1 MVRLFAMIAAVAL
14 LAVPSVYADD
24 SHSEGLCEGD
34 RIGAFYVTKIAGAE
48 GDGIDVGEDLCY
60 RCRYGSRPMVMVFTR
75 DAGEGVAK
83 FVKELDSAV
92 ASHADDQLKGLVTVI
107 GAESAALKQ
116 HAKSI
121 ADLAGAKNVPV
132 VAAKDA
138 ENGPAAYKLNADAEV
153 TVVIA
158 SDSAVVARH
167 EFKANG
173 IDVAAVMGEVKKM
186 LN

>member
-14 LAVPSVYADD
+14 LAVPSVSAED
-24 SHSEGLCEGD
+24 SHSEGLCKGD
-34 RIGAFYVTKIAGAE
+34 RLDAFYVTKVAGAE

-75 DAGEGVAK
+75 NAGEGVAK

-92 ASHADDQLKGLVTVI
+92 AAHEDAQLKGLVTVI
-107 GAESAALKQ
+107 GAESDALKQ

-121 ADLAGAKNVPV
+121 AEMAGAKNVPV
-132 VAAKDA
+132 VAAKDTQ
-138 ENGPAAYKLNADAEV
+138 NGPEAYKLNADTDV

-158 SDSAVVARH
+158 SDSSVVARH